1 MTTGA
6 DIIAKRLFNAGC
18 RHAFGI
24 PGGEVLTMIDALD
37 RVGMQFML
45 CKHENSGG
53 FMAEG
58 THHATGAPAV
68 LVATIGPGVANLTN
82 VVANAFQER
91 VPMIVITGC
100 VDAKV
105 ASTYTHQVFDHRAL
119 LDPISKASFTVV
131 DGAVDVII
139 DKALAIAMDGQP
151 GPVHID
157 LPIAI
162 AASLQSGDGEV
173 LRGLVSPSAPA
184 KGEHLE
190 AARAALNNAKRP
202 LIIAGTDAL
211 NQNAGDEISK
221 FVKEFNIPLI
231 TTYKA
236 KGIIAED
243 NDMVLGGAGL
253 SPKADAILM
262 PLVEQADVVILAGYD
277 PIEMRAG
284 WQNPWG
290 KSSVVIDFSA
300 MPNTHFMHQA
310 QFNFVGDTGSGL
322 LTLCEGIDVGDY
334 WQDGTLGE
342 TKEQLEA
349 AFPTNEEWGPAAV
362 IDTVWNAVPRD
373 IVATADT
380 GAHRILLSQMWE
392 CSGPRTLLQSSALCT
407 MGCALPLAIGH
418 SVANGKKPV
427 IAFTGDAGLEMVLG
441 ELATA
446 RDLEVPIIVIV
457 FVDKSLALIELKQRN
472 SGFGNLGVDFGGTDF
487 VGVANAMGGF
497 GVNVEDRSS
506 LKAAV
511 EDALMRNTY
520 TLIACPIGEQAYNDR
535 F

>member
-82 VVANAFQER
+82 VVANAYQER

-131 DGAVDVII
+131 DGAVGVII

-157 LPIAI
+157 LPIAV
-162 AASLQSGDGEV
+162 AASLQSGDGDV
-173 LRGLVSPSAPA
+173 LRGLVSPGAPA
-184 KGEHLE
+184 KGEHLD
-190 AARAALNNAKRP
+190 AARTALRNAKRP

-211 NQNAGDEISK
+211 NQNASDEISK
-221 FVKEFNIPLI
+221 LVEGFNIPLI

-243 NDMVLGGAGL
+243 NDRVLI
-253 SPKADAILM
+253 P
-262 PLVEQADVVILAGYD
+262 
-277 PIEMRAG
+277 
-284 WQNPWG
+284 G
-290 KSSVVIDFSA
+290 KIV
-300 MPNTHFMHQA
+300 
-310 QFNFVGDTGSGL
+310 SGRL
-322 LTLCEGIDVGDY
+322 
-334 WQDGTLGE
+334 
-342 TKEQLEA
+342 
-349 AFPTNEEWGPAAV
+349 
-362 IDTVWNAVPRD
+362 
-373 IVATADT
+373 
-380 GAHRILLSQMWE
+380 
-392 CSGPRTLLQSSALCT
+392 
-407 MGCALPLAIGH
+407 
-418 SVANGKKPV
+418 
-427 IAFTGDAGLEMVLG
+427 
-441 ELATA
+441 
-446 RDLEVPIIVIV
+446 
-457 FVDKSLALIELKQRN
+457 
-472 SGFGNLGVDFGGTDF
+472 
-487 VGVANAMGGF
+487 
-497 GVNVEDRSS
+497 
-506 LKAAV
+506 
-511 EDALMRNTY
+511 
-520 TLIACPIGEQAYNDR
+520 
-535 F
+535 

>member
-1 MTTGA
+1 M
-6 DIIAKRLFNAGC
+6 
-18 RHAFGI
+18 
-24 PGGEVLTMIDALD
+24 
-37 RVGMQFML
+37 
-45 CKHENSGG
+45 
-53 FMAEG
+53 
-58 THHATGAPAV
+58 
-68 LVATIGPGVANLTN
+68 TN

-105 ASTYTHQVFDHRAL
+105 AATYTHQVFDHRAL
-119 LDPISKASFTVV
+119 LGPISKASFNVV

-139 DKALAIAMDGQP
+139 DKALAIATDGQP

-157 LPIAI
+157 LPIAV
-162 AASLQSGDGEV
+162 AASLQSGEGAI
-173 LRGLVSPSAPA
+173 LRGAISQSAPA
-184 KGEHLE
+184 RGEQLDE
-190 AARAALNNAKRP
+190 ARTALSIAKRP
-202 LIIAGTDAL
+202 LIIAGTDAV

-221 FVKEFNIPLI
+221 LVKEFSIPLI

-236 KGIIAED
+236 KGIVAED

-253 SPKADAILM
+253 SPKADAIMM
-262 PLVEQADVVILAGYD
+262 PLVKKADVVILAGYD

-284 WQNPWG
+284 WKNPWG
-290 KSSVVIDFSA
+290 EDTVVIDFSA
-300 MPNTHFMHQA
+300 VPNTHFMHQA

-322 LTLCEGIDVGDY
+322 LVLCESIDAGNY
-334 WQDGTLGE
+334 WQDGTLGK
-342 TKEQLEA
+342 TKELLKA

-362 IDTVWNAVPRD
+362 IDTVRSTVPRD
-373 IVATADT
+373 TVATADT
-380 GAHRILLSQMWE
+380 GAHRILLSQMWK
-392 CSGPRTLLQSSALCT
+392 CSGPRTLLQSTALCT

-472 SGFGNLGVDFGGTDF
+472 SGFDNLGVDFGGTDF

-497 GVNVEDRSS
+497 GVSVEDRGS

-511 EDALMRNTY
+511 EDALTRKTY
-520 TLIACPIGEQAYNDR
+520 TLISCPIGEQAYDDR